1 MDFREMFFF
10 LDKRKERLL
19 YFLLKLNNIFLLKK
33 IFYPTNLRLFNYQN
47 FHLYLHVLQL
57 GLSILTCNPTYP
69 LKLFD
74 LDWNLPDLSLV
85 TAGGRFPFSKTE
97 SRGPTGGSSHKNR
110 NLIGL
115 LLSLDTN
122 PARFQRD
129 SPIFG

>member
-1 MDFREMFFF
+1 MFFF

-74 LDWNLPDLSLV
+74 LD
-85 TAGGRFPFSKTE
+85 
-97 SRGPTGGSSHKNR
+97 
-110 NLIGL
+110 
-115 LLSLDTN
+115 
-122 PARFQRD
+122 
-129 SPIFG
+129 